1 MGGGRASPP
10 RTPTGIEG
18 LDAMIKGGIPQGRIV
33 VVCGGPGTGNTTL
46 AMQYLVNG
54 VQKFGEN
61 GLYVSFDESMEKI
74 FEEASYYGWDLEGLH
89 RRGEIG
95 FLDLSSQIKGRGFS
109 MEKLSK
115 AIRDSAYKVKA
126 ERISVDPL
134 AALTLSFPDMM
145 ERRTAIL
152 ALFEALAE
160 TGATSI
166 VTDEVRGDSDRAILL
181 EEYLADGVII
191 LRSSQ
196 VERGRVRT
204 IEVEKMRGTPIDD
217 QVRPYI
223 IGDDGLEVISERD
236 IFSFAAEL
244 LTRR

>member
-1 MGGGRASPP
+1 MSEGRASPS
-10 RTPTGIEG
+10 RTLTGIEG
-18 LDAMIKGGIPQGRIV
+18 LDAMIGGGIPKGRIV
-33 VVCGGPGTGNTTL
+33 VVCGGPGTGKTTL

-54 VQKFGEN
+54 VQKFREN
-61 GLYVSFDESMEKI
+61 GLYVSFDESMERI
-74 FEEASYYGWDLEGLH
+74 FEEAGYYGWDLEGLYH
-89 RRGEIG
+89 KGEIA
-95 FLDLSSQIKGRGFS
+95 FLDVSDQIRNRKFS
-109 MEKLSK
+109 MEKLVK
-115 AIRDSAYKVKA
+115 TIKDSAHKVKA

-134 AALTLSFPDMM
+134 AALTLFFPDLI

-152 ALFEALAE
+152 TLFEALAE

-166 VTDEVRGDSDRAILL
+166 VTDEVKGNSDRTILL

-204 IEVEKMRGTPIDD
+204 IEIEKMRGTPIDD
-217 QVRPYI
+217 QIRPYI
-223 IGDDGLEVISERD
+223 IESNGIKVISERD

-244 LTRR
+244 LTRK